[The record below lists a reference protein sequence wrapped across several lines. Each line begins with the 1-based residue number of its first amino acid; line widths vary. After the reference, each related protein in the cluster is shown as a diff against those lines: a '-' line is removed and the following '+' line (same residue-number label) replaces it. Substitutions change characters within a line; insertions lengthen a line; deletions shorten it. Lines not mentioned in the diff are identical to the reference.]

1 MAADSTYGQKP
12 LYYGTSKSSPIYYGS
27 SKAPY
32 YYGNSGGK
40 SAPYYYGG
48 GSGSSGQD
56 PDSLVGTVTIGRIL
70 RVVAQR
76 WISILVFLLIGLVAA
91 FAVYRISETI
101 YEAKSEFT
109 IDMRRPQQT
118 TGLAGAG
125 MVDMPDYGNSYEE
138 VFNTRLSDWRSDKIL
153 TKIIQQYRADYPA
166 STVTDGELMSTLAGS
181 TLELVRHSRLI
192 TIAVRSHSANLAAS
206 LANAYAQAIEA
217 FTDEENKLRCDKA
230 VTQVHEQVEKQ
241 RRTVERVSKQLLD
254 FRTAN
259 KLDNMRAEQELLNQT
274 LSKTTA
280 EILTLESE
288 VTAAEEWVKVLE
300 AAQETPE
307 DFGALPTAV
316 PRSSEIAKAYDTY
329 QTAQMECNSLLTT
342 LTKQH
347 PEVILKQKQLD
358 VYKQQFVEAVVRAL
372 ATAKGNLQA
381 YKNQL
386 AEFRTKFERVRTES
400 AALAQRI
407 IGAESG
413 FQQLTREQEVADTL
427 YKSLLQSE
435 NEARIRAE
443 QNNEIVRI
451 GRPASTPSKP
461 VLPNPILIFVA
472 GIVLSLGAG
481 LLFVLI
487 LDHLED
493 TIVSLHDIEGRL
505 ALKVL
510 AVLPHVRRKK
520 REQVA
525 RFISEEKYS
534 QFAEAVAGLRNLLD
548 SPRYRGSSQV
558 LLLMSTQPGEGKTIT
573 SCSLATSCAQAAKK
587 TLLVDFDL
595 RRPRIQRVWN
605 VNIDEAHSF
614 SHCLQKATDLQK
626 VDFSS
631 IVNPS
636 GVTNLDIIC
645 SLPPDGV
652 DPASIMGSHVVPEF
666 FAWARANY
674 DRVIIDSPPYGIVG
688 DVMTLA
694 AMVDS
699 VMILCCPDRTRF
711 KPIRHA
717 SRNLAEAGATVIGVI
732 VNDVELGGSAFSQT
746 GNTYGYSKYGGYGY
760 SPKHGYSPYAPGGVK
775 RTAPKT
781 VSGEKVVQK
790 DLADDED

>member
-12 LYYGTSKSSPIYYGS
+12 LYYGTSKNSPIYYGS
-27 SKAPY
+27 SKT
-32 YYGNSGGK
+32 
-40 SAPYYYGG
+40 PYYYGG
-48 GSGSSGQD
+48 EGKNTPYYYGGSSSTDQD
-56 PDSLVGTVTIGRIL
+56 PDSLVGTITIGRIL
-70 RVVAQR
+70 RVVGQR
-76 WISILVFLLIGLVAA
+76 WISLLVFLLIGLVTA
-91 FAVYRISETI
+91 FAVYRISETV

-109 IDMRRPQQT
+109 IDMHRPQQT
-118 TGLAGAG
+118 SGLAGAG

-153 TKIIQQYRADYPA
+153 TKIIQQYRADYPG
-166 STVTDGELMSTLAGS
+166 STITDGELMSTLAGS
-181 TLELVRHSRLI
+181 VLELVRHSRLI
-192 TIAVRSHSANLAAS
+192 TIAVRSPSANLAAS
-206 LANAYAQAIEA
+206 LANAYAQAIES
-217 FTDEENKLRCDKA
+217 FTDEENRLRCDKA

-241 RRTVERVSKQLLD
+241 RRAVERVSKQLLD

-288 VTAAEEWVKVLE
+288 VTAGEEWVKVLE

-358 VYKQQFVEAVVRAL
+358 VYKQQFVDAVVRAL

-386 AEFRTKFERVRTES
+386 AEFRSKSERVRAES
-400 AALAQRI
+400 ASLAQRI
-407 IGAESG
+407 IAAESG

-451 GRPASTPSKP
+451 GRPASTPTKP
-461 VLPNPILIFVA
+461 ILPNPILIFAV
-472 GIVLSLGAG
+472 GIFLSIAFG
-481 LLFVLI
+481 LLFILI

-595 RRPRIQRVWN
+595 RRPRIQRVWDIS
-605 VNIDEAHSF
+605 IDEAHSF
-614 SHCLQKATDLQK
+614 SHCLQKGTNNQK
-626 VDFSS
+626 VDFST

-636 GVTNLDIIC
+636 GVANLDIVC
-645 SLPPDGV
+645 SLPPEGI
-652 DPASIMGSHVVPEF
+652 DPASIMGSHIVPEF

-694 AMVDS
+694 SMVDS
-699 VMILCCPDRTRF
+699 VMILCCPDRTHF

-732 VNDVELGGSAFSQT
+732 VNDVELGGSAFSHT

-760 SPKHGYSPYAPGGVK
+760 SPKSGYSPYAPSGS
-775 RTAPKT
+775 RHSTPAKT
-781 VSGEKVVQK
+781 PAGDKPVQK
-790 DLADDED
+790 DLVDDED